1 MKKKLFRAVLSMAAA
16 LLIAVSALPRTAYAA
31 GASLSG
37 NSSVQPGNSVTLTL
51 SVDSKIYGLTA
62 DLNCGEGL
70 TFTNYS
76 CSVSGWSILVNQNR
90 FSVYGTN
97 SASGGVITVT
107 LKVASGAQPGAAL
120 SAKFQNIVASDG
132 EKDLE
137 LGTAS
142 WSGSV
147 GAAPSDNCSLSAI
160 MCGNFTLSPAF
171 SPDTTYYT
179 TKVPYS
185 VSKLSLD
192 YNRADKGQSVSIS
205 GTELAVGVNTVT
217 LKVTAANGKTRSYVI
232 EATREQDPNYK
243 PSTDASL
250 SELTVEGVS
259 LSPAFS
265 STVTDYI
272 VYVPFETKTVKLAAA
287 ANDSKA
293 HGIGGTG
300 EVAIEKEGDNALV
313 VTCTAED
320 RVTKKEYT
328 VHVLRMPQY
337 TGTVPNVSLPEP
349 EPEPAPEPEPEVP
362 MLKIP
367 VNVKLPLLGEVRT
380 VVAIGGGVVLAL
392 ILLFLLGLLIGR
404 STGGGDDDDGSD
416 GPDRGD
422 DPRDRHDRR
431 RHDRDDR
438 DRRQEERRTPERP
451 RSVPRIVPREEAPA
465 KKAAPTPRDW
475 KDFDI
480 PLDDDA
486 PAAAPAP
493 KATPAASTPD
503 FPVMEDTVE
512 KTLAEETMSKDEE
525 DVRTMSLEDLLKDI
539 HDM

>member
-1 MKKKLFRAVLSMAAA
+1 MKKKLFHAVLSLAAA
-16 LLIAVSALPRTAYAA
+16 LLIVVSALPRTAYAA

-37 NSSVQPGNSVTLTL
+37 SSSVQPGNSVTLTL

-70 TFTNYS
+70 TFTNYT

-107 LKVASGAQPGAAL
+107 LKVASGVQAGAAL
-120 SAKFQNIVASDG
+120 SASFSNITASDG
-132 EKDLE
+132 EKDLD

-171 SPDTTYYT
+171 SPDTTRYT

-192 YNRADKGQSVSIS
+192 YNRADKGQKVSIS

-217 LKVTAANGKTRSYVI
+217 LKVTAANGNTRTYVI

-250 SELTVEGVS
+250 SELTVEGVA

-272 VYVPFETKTVKLAAA
+272 VYVPFETKTVKLAASA
-287 ANDSKA
+287 SDSKA
-293 HGIGGTG
+293 HGVSGIG
-300 EVAIEKEGDNALV
+300 EVAVEKEGDNALV

-337 TGTVPNVSLPEP
+337 TGTVPTVSIPELTPEP
-349 EPEPAPEPEPEVP
+349 EPEPEPEVP
-362 MLKIP
+362 MLQIP
-367 VNVKLPLLGEVRT
+367 LDVKLPLLGEVRT
-380 VVAIGGGVVLAL
+380 VVAIGGSVVLAL

-404 STGGGDDDDGSD
+404 STGGGGDDDDPD
-416 GPDRGD
+416 GGD
-422 DPRDRHDRR
+422 DRRARHDRR
-431 RHDRDDR
+431 REDRDSR
-438 DRRQEERRTPERP
+438 DQRQEERRTPERP
-451 RSVPRIVPREEAPA
+451 RSVPRIVPREKAPVKKTAPA
-465 KKAAPTPRDW
+465 SRDW

-480 PLDDDA
+480 PLDDET

-493 KATPAASTPD
+493 KTAPQAASAPNL
-503 FPVMEDTVE
+503 PLMEETVE
-512 KTLAEETMSKDEE
+512 KTLKEAPMSKDEE

>member
-1 MKKKLFRAVLSMAAA
+1 MKKKLFRAVLSMTAA

-37 NSSVQPGNSVTLTL
+37 SSSVQPGNSVTLTL

-120 SAKFQNIVASDG
+120 SAKFENIVASDG

-192 YNRADKGQSVSIS
+192 YNRADKGQKVSIS

-217 LKVTAANGKTRSYVI
+217 LKVTAANGKTKSYVI

-337 TGTVPNVSLPEP
+337 TGTVPNISLSEP
-349 EPEPAPEPEPEVP
+349 EPEPEPEPEVP

-404 STGGGDDDDGSD
+404 STGGGDDDDGPD

-451 RSVPRIVPREEAPA
+451 RSVPRIVPREEAPV

-486 PAAAPAP
+486 PAAVPAP
-493 KATPAASTPD
+493 KATPAASAPD
-503 FPVMEDTVE
+503 FPVMEDTVD
-512 KTLAEETMSKDEE
+512 KTLAEEPRSKDEE

>member
-1 MKKKLFRAVLSMAAA
+1 MKKKLFRAVLSMTAA

-37 NSSVQPGNSVTLTL
+37 SSSVQPGNSVTLTL

-120 SAKFQNIVASDG
+120 SAKFENIVASDG

-192 YNRADKGQSVSIS
+192 YNRADKGQKVSIS

-217 LKVTAANGKTRSYVI
+217 LKVTAANGKTKSYVI

-337 TGTVPNVSLPEP
+337 TGTVPNISLSEPEP
-349 EPEPAPEPEPEVP
+349 EPEPEPEIP
-362 MLKIP
+362 MLQIP

-404 STGGGDDDDGSD
+404 STGGGDDDDGPD

-451 RSVPRIVPREEAPA
+451 RSVPRIVPREEAPV

-493 KATPAASTPD
+493 KATPAASAPD

-512 KTLAEETMSKDEE
+512 KTLAEEPVSKDEE

>member
-1 MKKKLFRAVLSMAAA
+1 MKKKLFRAVLSMTAA

-62 DLNCGEGL
+62 DLTCGEGL

-337 TGTVPNVSLPEP
+337 TGTVPNISLP

-404 STGGGDDDDGSD
+404 STGGGDDDDGPD

-493 KATPAASTPD
+493 KATPAASSPD

-512 KTLAEETMSKDEE
+512 KTLAEEPMSKDEE

>member
-37 NSSVQPGNSVTLTL
+37 SSSVQPGNSVTLTL

-120 SAKFQNIVASDG
+120 SAKFENIVASDG

-192 YNRADKGQSVSIS
+192 YNRADKGQKVSIS

-217 LKVTAANGKTRSYVI
+217 LKVTAANGKTKSYVI

-272 VYVPFETKTVKLAAA
+272 VYVPFETKTVKLAAT

-293 HGIGGTG
+293 HGVSGIG
-300 EVAIEKEGDNALV
+300 EVAIEKEGDNVLV

-337 TGTVPNVSLPEP
+337 TGTVPNISLSEPEP
-349 EPEPAPEPEPEVP
+349 EPEPEPEIP
-362 MLKIP
+362 MLQIP

-404 STGGGDDDDGSD
+404 STGGGDDDDGPD

-451 RSVPRIVPREEAPA
+451 RSVPRIVPREEAPV

-493 KATPAASTPD
+493 KATPAASAPD
-503 FPVMEDTVE
+503 FPVMEDTVD
-512 KTLAEETMSKDEE
+512 KTLAEEPVSKDEE

-539 HDM
+539 RDM